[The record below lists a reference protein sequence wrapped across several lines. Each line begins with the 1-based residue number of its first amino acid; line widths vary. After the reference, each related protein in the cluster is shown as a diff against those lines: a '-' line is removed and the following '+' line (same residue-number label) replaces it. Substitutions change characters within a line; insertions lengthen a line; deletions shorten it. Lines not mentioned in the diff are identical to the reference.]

1 MTASSNIYVSKKSS
15 RLFLAIALILSLFTG
30 SGYFNTTLSPKAQIP
45 QTELVAVI
53 KRNTKKSIALSSAL
67 KQLANKKTFSP
78 VAFSYLI
85 KLHNRLIKIRL
96 DSLTNYVLPITS
108 LLYLLPLKNIPASAD
123 EASPT
128 LLPG

>member
-1 MTASSNIYVSKKSS
+1 MTAPSNIYVSKKSS
-15 RLFLAIALILSLFTG
+15 RLFLAVALVLSLFTG
-30 SGYFNTTLSPKAQIP
+30 SSYFNTTPSPKAQVP
-45 QTELVAVI
+45 QTELVAVTR
-53 KRNTKKSIALSSAL
+53 RNTKKSTTLSSAL
-67 KQLANKKTFSP
+67 KQLTKKKTFSP
-78 VAFSYLI
+78 VSFSYLI

-96 DSLTNYVLPITS
+96 DSLTNYALPIIS

>member
-30 SGYFNTTLSPKAQIP
+30 SGYFNTTLPPKAQVP

-67 KQLANKKTFSP
+67 KQLANKKKFLP

-96 DSLTNYVLPITS
+96 DSCKNYTLPIHS
-108 LLYLLPLKNIPASAD
+108 LLYLSPLKNIPASAD
-123 EASPT
+123 EAPPT